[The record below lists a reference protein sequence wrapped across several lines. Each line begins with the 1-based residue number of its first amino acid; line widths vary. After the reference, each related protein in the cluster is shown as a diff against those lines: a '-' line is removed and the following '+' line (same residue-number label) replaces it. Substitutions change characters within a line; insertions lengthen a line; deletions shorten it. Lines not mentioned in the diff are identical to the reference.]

1 MDNIHKLGGVE
12 IKIKDYIEN
21 KVIINLA
28 VFLLTRRTSGE
39 QGSRLRQQS
48 RGGRAEVLGGEMSSG
63 GFDVGR
69 RE

>member
-12 IKIKDYIEN
+12 IKIKDCIEN
-21 KVIINLA
+21 KVIVNLA
-28 VFLLTRRTSGE
+28 VFLLARRTSGE

-48 RGGRAEVLGGEMSSG
+48 RGGRVEVLGGKCRRG
-63 GFDVGR
+63 GFDAGR